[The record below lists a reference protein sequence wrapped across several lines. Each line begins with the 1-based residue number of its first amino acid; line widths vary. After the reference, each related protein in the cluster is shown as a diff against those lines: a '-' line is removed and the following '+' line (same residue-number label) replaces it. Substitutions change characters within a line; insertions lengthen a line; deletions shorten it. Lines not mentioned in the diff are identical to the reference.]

1 MAEAPTSSMAD
12 IASDLEKIAEAFG
25 KLNTDTTMDF
35 AARQLFLQTLKDEQL
50 VPLIDKIKRSMNK
63 APEAPIKEDKEGA
76 ATGATVV
83 SEETAVT
90 AATGMPGMPGGAKGK
105 SKSSRG
111 PSKDK
116 RKKKGGADI
125 NFDTMGSQVMNTGDL
140 LNNQY
145 MANLVP
151 RAWDGP
157 SPFSAGSTLAET
169 ITKGIPDSLVNAM
182 DPPIVRGGGKKKSSS
197 SKKSSSASKPSKSKK

>member
-1 MAEAPTSSMAD
+1 MSEAPTSPMAKLATQLED
-12 IASDLEKIAEAFG
+12 IAKLFGDLNSDPPKTADQRKAILDNIKPKLEAIITDLQALG
-25 KLNTDTTMDF
+25 KPGAPAPVEKSLELNTDINEL
-35 AARQLFLQTLKDEQL
+35 RSDE
-50 VPLIDKIKRSMNK
+50 S
-63 APEAPIKEDKEGA
+63 A
-76 ATGATVV
+76 
-83 SEETAVT
+83 
-90 AATGMPGMPGGAKGK
+90 GGGKGK
-105 SKSSRG
+105 SKSSRSA
-111 PSKDK
+111 PKDK